1 VKGGLGAVD
10 AGALGGYKR
19 LGYIVVEDA
28 LNDGDVEAILGALG
42 DVVADPAFAA
52 AALETTR
59 KQAAGEVNLALG
71 GCHPVLQF
79 ENFAKSIPE
88 EERFRLCNVR
98 KLMGFHQFHPRLTAL
113 ATDPSL
119 LAVIRG
125 MLVEAGCSS
134 EEVIDLDVFQSLAL
148 LKPKGGREKPW
159 HQDNSYFNIDGD
171 EVKAAGVWIAL
182 SDVTIE
188 NGAMHVFP
196 GPLDELEPLPHFSIR
211 DWQICDSFCDEKP
224 CVAVPLKPG
233 GALFFST
240 LVPHG
245 TPTNLGDTQRLA
257 IQFHFAPKNYKTT
270 SDAARLAT
278 YGGEGLGVNC

>member
-1 VKGGLGAVD
+1 MKGGLGAVD

-134 EEVIDLDVFQSLAL
+134 EEVIDLDVFQSLTL

-159 HQDNSYFNIDGD
+159 HQDNSYFNGD
-171 EVKAAGVWIAL
+171 EESCGGMD
-182 SDVTIE
+182 S
-188 NGAMHVFP
+188 
-196 GPLDELEPLPHFSIR
+196 PLRCHNRKRSYARIPWSFRRIR
-211 DWQICDSFCDEKP
+211 ATSS
-224 CVAVPLKPG
+224 
-233 GALFFST
+233 LF
-240 LVPHG
+240 
-245 TPTNLGDTQRLA
+245 NQRLA
-257 IQFHFAPKNYKTT
+257 DMRF
-270 SDAARLAT
+270 L
-278 YGGEGLGVNC
+278 L